1 MNILIVEDE
10 SLSARRL
17 KSMVTEMDHTF
28 RVLDITE
35 SVRKTVDWLR
45 SHPAPDLLLMD
56 IELTDGK
63 SFEVFE
69 QVDVKCPVIFVT
81 AYDEYAIRAF
91 KVNSI
96 DYLLKPI
103 KQEELAASIEKLRQV
118 KQQYTQQTPGLNIQ
132 ALLQELH
139 QHSPYRERFLIKQAD
154 RLLPVETADI
164 AYIQTRDKQNY
175 ICTFDNKEYIIDMTL
190 DEMEKTLD
198 PKKFFRANRQ
208 FIVSAAAVEKVHFWF
223 SSKLKVDLKPKSS
236 EEVIVSREKAMAF
249 RAWLG
254 E

>member
-1 MNILIVEDE
+1 
-10 SLSARRL
+10 
-17 KSMVTEMDHTF
+17 
-28 RVLDITE
+28 
-35 SVRKTVDWLR
+35 VDWLR

>member
-10 SLSARRL
+10 ALSARRL

-28 RVLDITE
+28 RVLDITD
-35 SVRKTVDWLR
+35 SVSKTVDWLR

-69 QVDVKCPVIFVT
+69 QVDVKSPVIFVT
-81 AYDEYAIRAF
+81 AYDEYAIKAF

-96 DYLLKPI
+96 DYLLKPV
-103 KQEELAASIEKLRQV
+103 KQEELVASIEKLRTI
-118 KQQYTQQTPGLNIQ
+118 KQQYAQGDPGLTIQ
-132 ALLQELH
+132 SLLKEFQK
-139 QHSPYRERFLIKQAD
+139 QGSYKDRFLIKQAD
-154 RLLPVETADI
+154 RLFPVEAMDI
-164 AYIQTRDKQNY
+164 AFFQTRDKNNY
-175 ICTFDNKEYIIDMTL
+175 IHTFDDKEYITDHTL
-190 DEMEKTLD
+190 DEIEKTLD

-208 FIVSAAAVEKVHFWF
+208 FIVSASAVEKVHFWF

-236 EEVIVSREKAMAF
+236 EEVFVSREKAMAF